1 MDNSKKIKE
10 LQDKIKELEDEQQ
23 LFDSK
28 GPKYK
33 LAELIHAKICRWNH
47 TDGCS
52 WGYESWENI
61 GIARQR
67 YLEKAESILVV
78 VDYNIAALVINNL

>member
-1 MDNSKKIKE
+1 MDNSNKIKE
-10 LQDKIKELEDEQQ
+10 LQDKIKHLEDEQQ

-33 LAELIHAKICRWNH
+33 LAELIHAKLCRWNH

-52 WGYESWENI
+52 WDYESWENI
-61 GIARQR
+61 GSARQR
-67 YLEKAESILVV
+67 YLDKAELILIKT
-78 VDYNIAALVINNL
+78 DYETAALIINNI